1 MKVKRLTLLAA
12 VLTGLGAAQLV
23 CYPITARAAD
33 AAVLQPK
40 EGSYGKLV
48 QFDALRPLVDIP
60 PVKGVMFID
69 SRPAARQYD
78 PGHISGAISIPDSQF
93 DKMADKLPADK
104 ATQLVFYCGG
114 LECMLSHN
122 SAFKAEKLGYG
133 NIKVYAEGMPDWKA
147 RGGPV
152 SVSTAFIKKLID
164 DKATYALVD
173 ARPKRV
179 ADKGMIPTAI
189 NISDTDFDKNVD
201 KLPADK
207 AALLIYYCGG
217 LECVLSD
224 KSADKARK
232 LGYTN
237 VVTYPPGYPEWEKIH
252 GAAPTA
258 AGSTAAGATA
268 AGASLMPGKE
278 KGTVTAASFEKVW
291 KENPS
296 SIMVVDVR
304 DAKEFAGGTM
314 KGAVNLPINDL
325 EKKVNTLPKNKP
337 VVFVCGTG
345 ARSGEAYDMVKLLA
359 GDVQAYFIDAEI
371 KFGGD
376 GTYTMVEKK

>member
-1 MKVKRLTLLAA
+1 
-12 VLTGLGAAQLV
+12 
-23 CYPITARAAD
+23 
-33 AAVLQPK
+33 
-40 EGSYGKLV
+40 
-48 QFDALRPLVDIP
+48 
-60 PVKGVMFID
+60 
-69 SRPAARQYD
+69 
-78 PGHISGAISIPDSQF
+78 
-93 DKMADKLPADK
+93 
-104 ATQLVFYCGG
+104 
-114 LECMLSHN
+114 
-122 SAFKAEKLGYG
+122 
-133 NIKVYAEGMPDWKA
+133 MPDWKA

-237 VVTYPPGYPEWEKIH
+237 VVTYPPGYPEWEKVH
-252 GAAPTA
+252 GAAPAA

-268 AGASLMPGKE
+268 AH
-278 KGTVTAASFEKVW
+278 VTATSFEKVW

-337 VVFVCGTG
+337 VVFICGTG